1 MRPWSLRAQREFA
14 LIDRWQRGVLDPAA
28 LDLELAREVA
38 DIATVVRGYGDVRR
52 RLARAFE
59 RFLDEILAPSVARG
73 RETGQ
78 GYERAR
84 RIVRGTKRQL
94 LPGAKGFEQAPPG
107 ARA

>member
-1 MRPWSLRAQREFA
+1 MCSS
-14 LIDRWQRGVLDPAA
+14 
-28 LDLELAREVA
+28 DL
-38 DIATVVRGYGDVRR
+38 VVRGYGDVRR

-84 RIVRGTKRQL
+84 RIVRETKRQL
-94 LPGAKGFEQAPPG
+94 LADEKGFEQALQE